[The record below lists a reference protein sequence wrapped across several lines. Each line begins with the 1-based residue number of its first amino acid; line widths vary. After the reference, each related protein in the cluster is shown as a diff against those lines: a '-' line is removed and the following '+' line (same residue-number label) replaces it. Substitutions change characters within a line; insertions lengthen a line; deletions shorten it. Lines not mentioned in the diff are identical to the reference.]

1 MANITKQAS
10 TRFSIVKRSKGQSA
24 VEKASYISRSILVS
38 EYDGQTYR
46 PKYHE
51 DLVHSEISLPQNAPK
66 EYADRATLWNA
77 VELSEKGQKSQLA
90 RMLKASLPNEWSYE
104 LAEEVVRDYV
114 QRNFVDKGMCVD
126 WAIHDSENDKG
137 QRNLHIHVLLTMRP
151 LTENGEWG
159 AKTKKIY
166 VLDENGERI
175 PLIDKKTGQQKVD
188 KRNRKQWKCQ
198 TVEST
203 DWNSRENAMMWR
215 RDLADTI
222 NATNEQLGIA
232 VHWEHRSFKEQGIDK
247 EPTIHIGAVAN
258 ALERKGIQTERGN
271 INREIIRGNVLLEQV
286 KEMLELAKQ
295 EVRSIQYSGL
305 KEVAVNVKNEVMEM
319 IAKVAKRK
327 GRLDLPI
334 VSGKYL
340 RKISDRT
347 ALQSADNAEK
357 FIVSRK
363 IDSFENLAKFTADRE
378 QKYRQLE
385 TVHLSKGQKLSRLKE
400 LSKIYALYTS
410 IQATYKESQSL
421 KGLAKMKYDKEH
433 KESLAKYP
441 ELKER
446 MQNLLQQGEKI
457 TPKQWKAEMQS
468 LQAEYDSIGKEQT
481 KTATELAYAE
491 VISYNRKN
499 LERELQN
506 ESRQHNRQQDKVK
519 RREKE
524 I

>member
-159 AKTKKIY
+159 AKTKKVY

-271 INREIIRGNVLLEQV
+271 INREIIRGNVLLEQA

-400 LSKIYALYTS
+400 LSKMYALYAP

-468 LQAEYDSIGKEQT
+468 LQAEYDSISKEQS
-481 KTATELAYAE
+481 KTATELSYAE

>member
-51 DLVHSEISLPQNAPK
+51 DLVHSEISLPQNAPR

-114 QRNFVDKGMCVD
+114 QRNFVDKGMCAD

-159 AKTKKIY
+159 AKTKKVY

-175 PLIDKKTGQQKVD
+175 PLIDKKTGKQKVD

-215 RDLADTI
+215 RDLAETI

-258 ALERKGIQTERGN
+258 WALGTLAPVLSEIAPSHALQRANFVRQAPHRRCRSERAGGRQAGLDYPADDESRGRDRSHESGKSDVMGAVNELHPLPGRGN
-271 INREIIRGNVLLEQV
+271 HQDG
-286 KEMLELAKQ
+286 
-295 EVRSIQYSGL
+295 
-305 KEVAVNVKNEVMEM
+305 
-319 IAKVAKRK
+319 
-327 GRLDLPI
+327 
-334 VSGKYL
+334 
-340 RKISDRT
+340 T
-347 ALQSADNAEK
+347 
-357 FIVSRK
+357 
-363 IDSFENLAKFTADRE
+363 
-378 QKYRQLE
+378 
-385 TVHLSKGQKLSRLKE
+385 
-400 LSKIYALYTS
+400 
-410 IQATYKESQSL
+410 
-421 KGLAKMKYDKEH
+421 
-433 KESLAKYP
+433 
-441 ELKER
+441 
-446 MQNLLQQGEKI
+446 NLL
-457 TPKQWKAEMQS
+457 
-468 LQAEYDSIGKEQT
+468 LR
-481 KTATELAYAE
+481 E
-491 VISYNRKN
+491 VK
-499 LERELQN
+499 L
-506 ESRQHNRQQDKVK
+506 
-519 RREKE
+519 
-524 I
+524 

>member
-51 DLVHSEISLPQNAPK
+51 DLVHSEISLPQNAPR

-114 QRNFVDKGMCVD
+114 QRNFVDKGMCAD

-159 AKTKKIY
+159 AKTKKVY

-175 PLIDKKTGQQKVD
+175 PLIDKKTGKQKVD

-215 RDLADTI
+215 RDLAETI

-271 INREIIRGNVLLEQV
+271 INREIIRGNVLLEQA

-385 TVHLSKGQKLSRLKE
+385 TVHLSKGQKLSRLNQVNG
-400 LSKIYALYTS
+400 IHRT
-410 IQATYKESQSL
+410 
-421 KGLAKMKYDKEH
+421 
-433 KESLAKYP
+433 
-441 ELKER
+441 
-446 MQNLLQQGEKI
+446 
-457 TPKQWKAEMQS
+457 
-468 LQAEYDSIGKEQT
+468 
-481 KTATELAYAE
+481 
-491 VISYNRKN
+491 
-499 LERELQN
+499 
-506 ESRQHNRQQDKVK
+506 
-519 RREKE
+519 
-524 I
+524 

>member
-51 DLVHSEISLPQNAPK
+51 DLVHSEISLPQNAPR

-114 QRNFVDKGMCVD
+114 QRNFVDKGMCAD

-159 AKTKKIY
+159 AKTKKVY

-175 PLIDKKTGQQKVD
+175 PLIDKKTGKQKVD

-215 RDLADTI
+215 RDLAETI

-271 INREIIRGNVLLEQV
+271 INREIIRGNVLLEQA

-400 LSKIYALYTS
+400 LSKMYALYAPCHTS
-410 IQATYKESQSL
+410 F
-421 KGLAKMKYDKEH
+421 
-433 KESLAKYP
+433 
-441 ELKER
+441 
-446 MQNLLQQGEKI
+446 LQV
-457 TPKQWKAEMQS
+457 
-468 LQAEYDSIGKEQT
+468 L
-481 KTATELAYAE
+481 
-491 VISYNRKN
+491 
-499 LERELQN
+499 
-506 ESRQHNRQQDKVK
+506 
-519 RREKE
+519 
-524 I
+524 

>member
-1 MANITKQAS
+1 MANVKKQAS

-51 DLVHSEISLPQNAPK
+51 DLVHSEISLPPNAPK

-114 QRNFVDKGMCVD
+114 QRNFVDKGMCAD

-159 AKTKKIY
+159 AKTKKVY

-175 PLIDKKTGQQKVD
+175 PLIDKKTGKQKVD
-188 KRNRKQWKCQ
+188 RRNRKQWKCQ

-215 RDLADTI
+215 RDLAETI

-271 INREIIRGNVLLEQV
+271 INREIIRGNVLLEQA

-305 KEVAVNVKNEVMEM
+305 KEVAVNVK

-327 GRLDLPI
+327 GR
-334 VSGKYL
+334 
-340 RKISDRT
+340 
-347 ALQSADNAEK
+347 
-357 FIVSRK
+357 
-363 IDSFENLAKFTADRE
+363 
-378 QKYRQLE
+378 
-385 TVHLSKGQKLSRLKE
+385 
-400 LSKIYALYTS
+400 
-410 IQATYKESQSL
+410 
-421 KGLAKMKYDKEH
+421 
-433 KESLAKYP
+433 
-441 ELKER
+441 
-446 MQNLLQQGEKI
+446 
-457 TPKQWKAEMQS
+457 
-468 LQAEYDSIGKEQT
+468 
-481 KTATELAYAE
+481 
-491 VISYNRKN
+491 
-499 LERELQN
+499 
-506 ESRQHNRQQDKVK
+506 
-519 RREKE
+519 
-524 I
+524 

>member
-1 MANITKQAS
+1 MANVKKQAS

-51 DLVHSEISLPQNAPK
+51 DLVHSEISLPQNAPR

-114 QRNFVDKGMCVD
+114 QRNFVDKGMCAD

-159 AKTKKIY
+159 AKTKKVY

-175 PLIDKKTGQQKVD
+175 PLIDKKTGKQKVD

-215 RDLADTI
+215 RDLAETI

-271 INREIIRGNVLLEQV
+271 INREIIRRNVLLEQA
-286 KEMLELAKQ
+286 KEMLEFTKQ

-305 KEVAVNVKNEVMEM
+305 KEVAVSVKNEAMEM

-340 RKISDRT
+340 RKISNRT
-347 ALQSADNAEK
+347 ALQSAENAEK

-400 LSKIYALYTS
+400 LSKMYALYAPV
-410 IQATYKESQSL
+410 QATYKESQSL
-421 KGLAKMKYDKEH
+421 KGLVKMKYDKEH

-499 LERELQN
+499 LARELQN
-506 ESRQHNRQQDKVK
+506 ESRQQGEQQYKTK
-519 RREKE
+519 HREVE
-524 I
+524 L

>member
-1 MANITKQAS
+1 MANVTKQAS

-38 EYDGQTYR
+38 EYDGQVYR

-51 DLVHSEISLPQNAPK
+51 DLVHSEISLPPNAPK

-90 RMLKASLPNEWSYE
+90 RMLKASLLNECSYE

-114 QRNFVDKGMCVD
+114 QRNFVDKGMCAD

-137 QRNLHIHVLLTMRP
+137 QRNLHIHVLLTMRL

-159 AKTKKIY
+159 AKQKKIY
-166 VLDENGERI
+166 DLDKNGEKI
-175 PLIDKKTGQQKVD
+175 PVIDKKTGQQKVD
-188 KRNRKQWKCQ
+188 KQNRKQWKCH
-198 TVEST
+198 TADST
-203 DWNSRENAMMWR
+203 DWNSRENARMWR
-215 RDLADTI
+215 KDLAGTI
-222 NATNEQLGIA
+222 NATNEQLGIE
-232 VHWEHRSFKEQGIDK
+232 VRWEHRSFKEQGIDR

-258 ALERKGIQTERGN
+258 ALEHKGIQTERGN
-271 INREIIRGNVLLEQV
+271 INREIIKNNMLLEQA
-286 KEMLELAKQ
+286 KEMLMLAKQ
-295 EVRSIQYSGL
+295 ELYSAQYA
-305 KEVAVNVKNEVMEM
+305 KIKNTAVSVKNEVMEM
-319 IAKVAKRK
+319 IAKVRERK

-334 VSGKYL
+334 VSGKHL
-340 RKISDRT
+340 RRISDRT

-357 FIVSRK
+357 FITTRK
-363 IDSFENLAKFTADRE
+363 IDSFESLAKFTADKE
-378 QKYRQLE
+378 QRYQELE
-385 TVHLSKGQKLSRLKE
+385 MVHLSKGQKLNRLKE
-400 LSKIYALYTS
+400 LSKMYALYAP

-421 KGLAKMKYDKEH
+421 KGFAKMKYDKEH
-433 KESLAKYP
+433 KDSLSKYL

-446 MQNLLQQGEKI
+446 MQSLLQNGEKI
-457 TPKQWKAEMQS
+457 TLKQWKAEIQS
-468 LQAEYDSIGKEQT
+468 LQSEYDSIGKEQT

-491 VISYNRKN
+491 VIGYNRKN

-506 ESRQHNRQQDKVK
+506 ESRQHNRQQSKTK
-519 RREKE
+519 RRAEE